1 MIKNF
6 ILIKIFCFIF
16 LFQIFF
22 GYGQGMDEIDTQ
34 TWLDFRAYYIINDDW
49 TYDGD
54 YGVRGIISGE
64 DWQRVYINPSAV
76 YDLNISTVLRGGMR
90 FIYTHEINT
99 SNTFEIR
106 PWQGIRFIWPRT
118 KYFIISQYVRLEQRI
133 TFHTQEGNSDFAL
146 RARYRIMAKTPNLRW
161 EAINQVF
168 YLFTSFE
175 FFSNVGKAIE
185 ETFVDRTRLTFGLGY
200 IISQAFRMEL
210 NYTFQGSRGG
220 NEEGIKIGVHIIR
233 LRLKY
238 YVN

>member
-34 TWLDFRAYYIINDDW
+34 AWLDFRAYYIINDDW

-133 TFHTQEGNSDFAL
+133 TFHTQD
-146 RARYRIMAKTPNLRW
+146 
-161 EAINQVF
+161 
-168 YLFTSFE
+168 
-175 FFSNVGKAIE
+175 
-185 ETFVDRTRLTFGLGY
+185 D
-200 IISQAFRMEL
+200 
-210 NYTFQGSRGG
+210 
-220 NEEGIKIGVHIIR
+220 IKI
-233 LRLKY
+233 LLK
-238 YVN
+238 

>member
-1 MIKNF
+1 MMKKF
-6 ILIKIFCFIF
+6 IRIKIFCFIF
-16 LFQIFF
+16 LFHIIF
-22 GYGQGMDEIDTQ
+22 GYSQGVDEVDTQ
-34 TWLDFRAYYIINDDW
+34 SWLDFRAYYTINDKW
-49 TYDGD
+49 LYDGD

-64 DWQRVYINPSAV
+64 DWQRVYINPSVV
-76 YDLNISTVLRGGMR
+76 YNLNISTVLRGGMR
-90 FIYTHEINT
+90 FIYTHEITT

-118 KYFIISQYVRLEQRI
+118 KYFIISQYARLEQRI

-200 IISQAFRMEL
+200 LLSQAFRMEL
-210 NYTFQGSRGG
+210 NYTIQGSRGG